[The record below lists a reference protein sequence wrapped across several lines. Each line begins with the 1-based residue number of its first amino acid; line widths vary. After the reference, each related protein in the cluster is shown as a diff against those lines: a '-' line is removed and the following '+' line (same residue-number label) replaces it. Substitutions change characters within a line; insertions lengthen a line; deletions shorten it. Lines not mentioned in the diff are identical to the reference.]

1 MPMVTELGIH
11 TAELCPDNKK
21 YLSRLLVGKTGI
33 NSSCITWDLLLT
45 EKLTLDTFVET
56 GEENLAELMEARAEW
71 NRLLKGN
78 KLKAAIENKL
88 AAIETAYLPERLKPY
103 DPEVRSKRE
112 ESRHKNRVLVSI
124 FLIIVLSIAFYLALP
139 YLAGAAILVG
149 VASLGVGAALLSY
162 SISAFIGKR
171 LPHPEWYK
179 EQSIETEKWQKK
191 ISEITTKTEII
202 IKKAEEPISNKQIS
216 NVKQTEPLRVEAA
229 TQTSSYDSA
238 NAKPSII
245 YNISFFKSVKP
256 AVDSEQKTIDIVPQC
271 ITS

>member
-1 MPMVTELGIH
+1 MPIVTELGIH

-103 DPEVRSKRE
+103 DPEVRSKQE
-112 ESRHKNRVLVSI
+112 ESRHKNRVWVSI
-124 FLIIVLSIAFYLALP
+124 FLIIVLPIAFYLALP

-179 EQSIETEKWQKK
+179 EQPIETEKWQKK
-191 ISEITTKTEII
+191 ISEIII
-202 IKKAEEPISNKQIS
+202 EKAEEPLSNKQISQLS
-216 NVKQTEPLRVEAA
+216 NVKQTEPLMVEAA
-229 TQTSSYDSA
+229 TQTIPDDSVNDKSSR
-238 NAKPSII
+238 ICH
-245 YNISFFKSVKP
+245 ISFFKQEKQLL
-256 AVDSEQKTIDIVPQC
+256 DSDHQTILPQC

>member
-139 YLAGAAILVG
+139 YLA
-149 VASLGVGAALLSY
+149 LLSY